1 MKTQI
6 ATIFAIGWL
15 GQAMATDF
23 TFALECKTAGG
34 EGCEIRVPGVYQY
47 RPGRDQILPGG
58 RPYRDLVRHTARVA
72 SI

>member
-34 EGCEIRVPGVYQY
+34 EGSKFGFPAFTNTVPGVTKYYQVADHTEIWSGDQS
-47 RPGRDQILPGG
+47 PG
-58 RPYRDLVRHTARVA
+58 A
-72 SI
+72 